1 MSFSEAGIIAAVFA
15 LTYLFFVGGK
25 IIQWDLSGFQP
36 ENRKQAKCKKMLGQ
50 RHPPFSGANL
60 RRGIRKSVEKILLPL
75 GKADKSLL
83 PARMDRTFRQR
94 MERQID
100 QLARQGLCRDIRLT
114 DVVPL
119 PKNDFTR
126 WDDDGREW
134 REALLQCCALER
146 FLPAAG
152 GSPVREIYRK
162 NACLRVVQSRHIR
175 NADKAEPKGSYYA
188 NKARVNCSS
197 CGAVIELNSQQVVCP
212 YCGGV
217 IESDFYD
224 WQTEVF
230 ELYEEIGNNLGM
242 ALLLLSSAGI
252 LFVSIFLCLWLM
264 EDTQIS
270 LAAGVGAAVL
280 VVVGIFTLTALG
292 EKRQKQ
298 LAGNI
303 VHYSENY
310 LRSCIHE
317 ALYREAGSDLL
328 DYSVGT
334 IILKKVTHTAESTTI
349 RTKVCIHEIYLPMGK
364 KPYTKK
370 RKRTLTLQRARYPEK
385 RKADGSFLTERECPS
400 CGANFIPDAHHCCSF
415 CGYGLQ
421 TANARWIV
429 QKGRK

>member
-1 MSFSEAGIIAAVFA
+1 MSFSEAWIIAAVFA

-50 RHPPFSGANL
+50 RTPPFSNANL
-60 RRGIRKSVEKILLPL
+60 RRNLRKSFENILLPL
-75 GKADKSLL
+75 AKADKSLL

-100 QLARQGLCRDIRLT
+100 RLARQGLCRDIRLT

-126 WDDDGREW
+126 WEDDGREW
-134 REALLQCCALER
+134 REALLQCSALER

-152 GSPVREIYRK
+152 GSPVRQIYRK
-162 NACLRVVQSRHIR
+162 NAALRVVQSRHIR
-175 NADKAEPKGSYYA
+175 NSDRAAPKGSYYA
-188 NKARVNCSS
+188 NKARVNCPS
-197 CGAVIELNSQQVVCP
+197 CGALIALNSQQVVCP

-224 WQTEVF
+224 WQTETF

-270 LAAGVGAAVL
+270 LTAGVVSAVL
-280 VVVGIFTLTALG
+280 AVVGIFAFTALS

-303 VHYSENY
+303 VRYSENY
-310 LRSCIHE
+310 LRSCIQE

-334 IILKKVTHTAESTTI
+334 IILKKVIHTAEITTI
-349 RTKVCIHEIYLPMGK
+349 RAKVRIHETYLPVGK
-364 KPYTKK
+364 RPYTKK
-370 RKRTLTLQRARYPEK
+370 RNRRLTLQRARYPEK

-400 CGANFIPDAHHCCSF
+400 CGANFIPDKHHCCSF

-421 TANARWIV
+421 AANARWV
-429 QKGRK
+429 MPEGRR

>member
-1 MSFSEAGIIAAVFA
+1 MSFSDAWIMAAAVA
-15 LTYLFFVGGK
+15 LIYLFYVGSK
-25 IIQWDLSGFQP
+25 ILDFDFSCFQP
-36 ENRKQAKCKKMLGQ
+36 ENRKRAKCKKMLSQ
-50 RHPPFSGANL
+50 HNPPLSGANL
-60 RRGIRKSVEKILLPL
+60 RRSIRRSFENILLPL

-119 PKNDFTR
+119 PKNDFAR

-134 REALLQCCALER
+134 REALLQCSALER

-152 GSPVREIYRK
+152 GSPVRQIYRK
-162 NACLRVVQSRHIR
+162 NTFLRVVQSRHIR
-175 NADKAEPKGSYYA
+175 HSDRAAPKGSYYA
-188 NKARVNCSS
+188 NKARVNCPS

-217 IESDFYD
+217 LESDFYD
-224 WQTEVF
+224 WQTETF

-252 LFVSIFLCLWLM
+252 LFTSIFLCLWLM

-292 EKRQKQ
+292 EKRQKK
-298 LAGNI
+298 LAGKI
-303 VHYSENY
+303 VRYSENY

-328 DYSVGT
+328 DYSVGR
-334 IILKKVTHTAESTTI
+334 IILKKVTHTAEITSI
-349 RTKVCIHEIYLPMGK
+349 RAKVRIHEIYLPMGK

-385 RKADGSFLTERECPS
+385 RKADGSFLIERECPS
-400 CGANFIPDAHHCCSF
+400 CGANFVPDAHQCCSF